1 MNTLKEKLL
10 DRLNKDGA
18 DIVRFGNADRFRDP
32 AVRKLFPEA
41 KTVIGI
47 AFRQLRGARRGIEE
61 GSTYYQYTT
70 NAVETLDEII
80 IPMALMRAAGILE
93 DAGFEALPQRQNLLI
108 MDSAEG
114 TNPEV
119 DYHEIYREKKE
130 ENQLDYP
137 VCAVD
142 AGLGEIGLSG
152 SLLTDEF
159 GPFQRFAFILTDA
172 PFDPDPIVKPH
183 LCDQC
188 GACIKGCPGHAI
200 SPEGNLDTW
209 QCCAY
214 YNGANRSK
222 NPFMPA
228 EAFADDPDRLAI
240 ISGEANLTPDR
251 AKEII
256 DQLIYYP
263 PMKHALRASIC
274 GRACDTE
281 CYIHLEEKGV
291 LTKKFHTPFRKR
303 TEWKLSITE
312 EDSSKDEK
320 EKEMKK

>member
-10 DRLNKDGA
+10 NCLNKEGA

-32 AVRKLFPEA
+32 VVRKLFPDA

-80 IPMALMRAAGILE
+80 IPMALMRACGVIE
-93 DAGFEALPQRQNLLI
+93 DEGFEALPQRQNLLI
-108 MDSAEG
+108 MSNDEG
-114 TNPEV
+114 THPEV
-119 DYHEIYREKKE
+119 DYHEIYRNKKE
-130 ENQLDYP
+130 ENQLDFKT
-137 VCAVD
+137 CAVD

-159 GPFQRFAFILTDA
+159 GPFQRYAFILTDA
-172 PFDPDPIVKPH
+172 PFDPDPVITPH
-183 LCDQC
+183 LCDRC
-188 GACIKGCPGHAI
+188 GKCIKGCPGRAI
-200 SPEGNLDTW
+200 SDSGDIDSW
-209 QCCAY
+209 QCSVY

-222 NPFMPA
+222 NPFMPP

-240 ISGEANLTPDR
+240 ISGEARLSPER

-291 LTKKFHTPFRKR
+291 LTKKFKTPFRKR
-303 TEWKLSITE
+303 PEWVLSIE
-312 EDSSKDEK
+312 DEK
-320 EKEMKK
+320 ENME